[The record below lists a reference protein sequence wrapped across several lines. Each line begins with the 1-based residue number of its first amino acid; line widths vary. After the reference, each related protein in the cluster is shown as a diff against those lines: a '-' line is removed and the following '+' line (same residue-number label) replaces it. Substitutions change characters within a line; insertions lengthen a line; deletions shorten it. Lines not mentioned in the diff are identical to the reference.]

1 MEALHQRLAS
11 ILEASPDFVG
21 TMDSEG
27 NPTYINPAG
36 RALLGLAPADPMDS
50 WSVAK
55 QYTPEAKEQRD
66 RVALPTALDRGVWSG
81 ESAFLPLNGES
92 IPVAQVLIAHK
103 DGDGNLQYLS
113 SVARDLRP
121 WKEAQAVLQERER
134 FLATLVANLP
144 GVAYRRRKAPGWPM
158 EYISEGC
165 LELTGYSAE
174 ALMAARPYFND
185 IVHAE
190 DRGRVYREVDAALA
204 EGRYFKVEYRICRAD
219 GSELWV
225 WSKGRGIYDESGQLI
240 AREGFIG
247 DINDR
252 VRAQLQLERLNAEL
266 EARVEERTAKL
277 AEANQHLEAFAY
289 SVSHDLKAPL
299 RGIHGYSRLLLEDY
313 RDLLPDEGRRFV
325 DNIVTASERM
335 NQLIEDLLTYS
346 KLERRELSKSRIAL
360 ASVID
365 RVMAEREI
373 ELHHLGADVTAEVGD
388 LAVSA
393 DADALI
399 QAVRNLVDNAL
410 KFSSAARPP
419 RVAIKASAAG
429 GKVALSVSD
438 NGCGFDMKYH
448 QRIFDIFQRLHRIE
462 EYPGTGVGLA
472 IVRKAIER
480 MGGRVWAES
489 EPGAGATFFMELPA

>member
-1 MEALHQRLAS
+1 
-11 ILEASPDFVG
+11 
-21 TMDSEG
+21 
-27 NPTYINPAG
+27 
-36 RALLGLAPADPMDS
+36 
-50 WSVAK
+50 
-55 QYTPEAKEQRD
+55 
-66 RVALPTALDRGVWSG
+66 
-81 ESAFLPLNGES
+81 
-92 IPVAQVLIAHK
+92 
-103 DGDGNLQYLS
+103 
-113 SVARDLRP
+113 
-121 WKEAQAVLQERER
+121 
-134 FLATLVANLP
+134 
-144 GVAYRRRKAPGWPM
+144 
-158 EYISEGC
+158 
-165 LELTGYSAE
+165 
-174 ALMAARPYFND
+174 
-185 IVHAE
+185 
-190 DRGRVYREVDAALA
+190 
-204 EGRYFKVEYRICRAD
+204 
-219 GSELWV
+219 
-225 WSKGRGIYDESGQLI
+225 
-240 AREGFIG
+240 
-247 DINDR
+247 
-252 VRAQLQLERLNAEL
+252 
-266 EARVEERTAKL
+266 
-277 AEANQHLEAFAY
+277 
-289 SVSHDLKAPL
+289 
-299 RGIHGYSRLLLEDY
+299 
-313 RDLLPDEGRRFV
+313 
-325 DNIVTASERM
+325 
-335 NQLIEDLLTYS
+335 
-346 KLERRELSKSRIAL
+346 LERRELSKSRIAL